1 MAVTVVRYTT
11 RPERA
16 DENQALVEKVFGEL
30 AEHRPEGLRYATF
43 RLEDGVTFVHVAS
56 TDTADGSNPLAT
68 TAAFGEFQQQIA
80 DELPISRPAVS
91 RHLRLLKDAG
101 LVIEEP
107 IGTRRIYRLQ
117 QEGVEAVEAYLRQVW
132 GEAAT
137 RFRLAA
143 ENTTPRPPDRRR
155 RERS

>member
-68 TAAFGEFQQQIA
+68 TAAFGEFQQQIG
-80 DELPISRPAVS
+80 DRCESGP
-91 RHLRLLKDAG
+91 
-101 LVIEEP
+101 LVMSAEVVGSYGFGFDRTEEAP
-107 IGTRRIYRLQ
+107 H
-117 QEGVEAVEAYLRQVW
+117 A
-132 GEAAT
+132 
-137 RFRLAA
+137 
-143 ENTTPRPPDRRR
+143 
-155 RERS
+155 